1 MRKLVNFILFVV
13 AAVGISWMMREYLV
27 PQPEAPTATPPP
39 FRPAP
44 EPQKPATTG
53 TAAPRTAPDPGPPPT
68 RTSDDLTQV
77 TGIGPVFAKRL
88 GAVGI
93 TTFSDLAAA
102 DAQELAEKIDVADSR
117 VADWITQAADLG

>member
-44 EPQKPATTG
+44 EPQKPTSVGA
-53 TAAPRTAPDPGPPPT
+53 TAPPTTSEPDPLPT
-68 RTSDDLTQV
+68 QSTDDLTQV

-88 GAVGI
+88 GAAGI
-93 TTFSDLAAA
+93 TTFSDLAAT
-102 DAQELAEKIDVADSR
+102 DAQVLAKRIDVAESR
-117 VADWITQAADLG
+117 VTDWISQAADLV